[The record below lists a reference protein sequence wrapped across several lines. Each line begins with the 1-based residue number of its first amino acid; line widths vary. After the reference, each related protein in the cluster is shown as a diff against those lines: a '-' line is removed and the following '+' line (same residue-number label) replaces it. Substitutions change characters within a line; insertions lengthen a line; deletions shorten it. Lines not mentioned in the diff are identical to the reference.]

1 VLEAWPGHPLL
12 GSLGFGGEKAVT
24 QGLEAF
30 CVLLIKPYFWWGG
43 GCEYRGRRLCGS
55 EDHGSLFLLTY

>member
-43 GCEYRGRRLCGS
+43 GGVNTEG
-55 EDHGSLFLLTY
+55 EDCVAVRTMVACFF

>member
-1 VLEAWPGHPLL
+1 LL

-43 GCEYRGRRLCGS
+43 GGGGGNTEG
-55 EDHGSLFLLTY
+55 EDCVAVRTMVACFF